1 MTIDRSRI
9 GRNNKARSKAAE
21 REVAKRIG
29 GRRHLAD
36 TGGPED
42 VEHPWLACQVKSGLN
57 VCNNSIREGMASAK
71 LAALGKNKLPCVVL
85 VDRKP
90 TRLGYY
96 IVFELDPFA
105 DWNGLV
111 KGELE

>member
-1 MTIDRSRI
+1 MTIASK
-9 GRNNKARSKAAE
+9 NNKQRGKRFE

-42 VEHPWLACQVKSGLN
+42 VEHEVYAIQVKSGLN
-57 VCNNSIREGMASAK
+57 VCNEILRTGMASAK
-71 LAALGKNKLPCVVL
+71 AAAVGKNKLPCVVL

-96 IVFELDPFA
+96 IVFELDAFA

-111 KGELE
+111 KGEME

>member
-1 MTIDRSRI
+1 MSIASK
-9 GRNNKARSKAAE
+9 NSKSRSKTYE
-21 REVAKRIG
+21 REVARKIG

-42 VEHPWLACQVKSGLN
+42 VEHEVLAVQVKSGLN
-57 VCNNSIREGMASAK
+57 VCNQILRDGMASAK
-71 LAALGKNKLPCVVL
+71 AAAVGKNKLPCVVL

-105 DWNGLV
+105 DWHGLV

>member
-1 MTIDRSRI
+1 MTMPRSSRS
-9 GRNNKARSKAAE
+9 NKQRGKSYE
-21 REVAKRIG
+21 REVAKRMG
-29 GRRHLAD
+29 GTRHVAD

-42 VEHPWLACQVKSGLN
+42 VEHELYAIQVKSGLN
-57 VCNNSIREGMASAK
+57 VCNQILRDGMASAK
-71 LAALGKNKLPCVVL
+71 AAAVGKNKLPCVVL

-105 DWNGLV
+105 DWHGLV

>member
-1 MTIDRSRI
+1 MSTAS
-9 GRNNKARSKAAE
+9 RNNKKRSKIYE
-21 REVAKRIG
+21 VEVARRIG

-42 VEHPWLACQVKSGLN
+42 VEHDWLAVQVKSGLA
-57 VCNNSIREGMASAK
+57 VTSEALRTGMSSAK
-71 LAALGKNKLPCVVL
+71 VAAVGKNKLPCVVL

-96 IVFELDPFA
+96 IVFPLDEFA
-105 DWNGLV
+105 AWYGLD
-111 KGELE
+111 KSEAE